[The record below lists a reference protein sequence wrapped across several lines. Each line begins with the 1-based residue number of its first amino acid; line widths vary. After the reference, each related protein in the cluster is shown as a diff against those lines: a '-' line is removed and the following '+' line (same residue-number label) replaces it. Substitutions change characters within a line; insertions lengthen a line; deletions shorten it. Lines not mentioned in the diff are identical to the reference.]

1 MSNRHNILA
10 TAWTGEPLTLNGRE
24 LVLTA
29 GRYELLKSWGNALFA
44 DGVTDQSQA
53 HAMHEVALL
62 CYADTAMIVA
72 LRKMNREDRHKSV
85 LDFMMD
91 WEEQL
96 PAVIEGLVAR
106 ITSVKLS
113 TAESEGGGKQ
123 QDTAQIPTG

>member
-10 TAWTGEPLTLNGRE
+10 TAWTGEPLTLNDKE

-29 GRYELLKSWGNALFA
+29 GRYELLKSWCNALFA
-44 DGVTDQSQA
+44 DGIADQSQA

-62 CYADTAMIVA
+62 CYADTAMIA
-72 LRKMNREDRHKSV
+72 ELRKMTREGRHKAV

-113 TAESEGGGKQ
+113 SAESEGEGKQ
-123 QDTAQIPTG
+123 QDAAQVHTG

>member
-10 TAWTGEPLTLNGRE
+10 TAWTGEPLTLNNRE

-29 GRYELLKSWGNALFA
+29 GRYELLKSWGNTLFV
-44 DGVTDQSQA
+44 DGITDQSQA
-53 HAMHEVALL
+53 HGMHEVALL
-62 CYADTAMIVA
+62 CYADKEMIVE
-72 LRKMNREDRHKSV
+72 LRKMTRQDRHKAV

-96 PAVIEGLVAR
+96 PAIIEGLVAR

-113 TAESEGGGKQ
+113 SAESEGQGKH
-123 QDTAQIPTG
+123 QDTAQTHTG